1 MSPSIEEC
9 SLMKHL
15 RKRNPTYYGKILE
28 VRKNIE
34 KWLSYVPLTFP
45 NYTRH
50 TIEHSDEIVLQLSKL
65 LFVDDD
71 HTKPVVKLSSIED
84 YILIAAAYLHDVG
97 MVVSDGEK
105 AEILASEDWQRFI
118 SDGNPGAKRWKALDR
133 FRKGSTPRN
142 DIQRNFLADV
152 QTRFLIAEFIRRT
165 HHRRV
170 ADIIAQHE
178 FGLGAFSFG
187 DPVLKETITNVCVA
201 HGLSQY
207 ELLDAVRFPERRD
220 IQNETANVR
229 FLAIL
234 LRIGDLLDMS
244 SDRACPL
251 LLNVSSF
258 IPADS
263 LAHWTKYQR
272 ITHRLTA
279 PDKIELYASCQNQDE
294 HRFLNDWCQWLSNEI
309 KEAGGVMSRALRH
322 SQWRPP
328 DINLEGEAKT
338 IKIEPDSHAS
348 YIPSKWRFVLEEE
361 VVFERLVKD
370 VYDHPLAFVR
380 ELVQNAVDATRCRL
394 YLELKERG
402 LDQPDF
408 PTQVDKEFRNKYP
421 IKISLSTRTLDNEL
435 SGAKEDYQIL
445 TVEDYGIGMDKN
457 IIENYLLQVGRSY
470 YTTDEFRR
478 TYRFVPSSKFGIG
491 FLSVFA
497 VSDNVKIETNKPS
510 SQMHDGPL
518 QLTLTGPRNYL
529 LTEKG
534 TRRDSGT
541 RIDVLMRKPMKEK
554 ELTKAMMY
562 WCKRVEFPILVNDLA
577 TETTIEAE
585 RPEDLT
591 YEIPVI
597 TQKNTKIKLK
607 AYPIDGYGIE
617 GEVYILSVIKGNLER
632 WDMWSWVKY
641 EYPNLHPAISPVR
654 IPESIVCTNGIA
666 TFHMPSHYPYS
677 YRVDIRRKISD
688 LPVSRSLTSHYLR
701 HTNVSENIPEV
712 YHCVEKALLE
722 HLQGSD
728 LAKSK
733 DGWRYKNKLVDAFED
748 LSIWPSL
755 PSTVKV
761 FEKGKPATVSL
772 DRICN
777 EQTVRLIIDQKY
789 IKNLSLIKPIGKFRR
804 VRHSTFHGLGIDF
817 DDISFLSSTV
827 KDKIFRERRCVSVE
841 LLRGKKL
848 AMDWTKISEE
858 DLAKYG
864 DLAGDLIALENI
876 SMIGINVGNPLSRQ
890 LLNLRNPIINWL
902 LTIKDACEK
911 KINELRLE
919 QFEKTA
925 SLLRKTISF
934 ATEYTDQATSY
945 LKGWQ
950 ETAGLPSELKP
961 PSSDIRE
968 QMILDIETFYGRS
981 YGRGQ
986 RKYRTKS
993 VFPASRSDHGRRN
1006 E

>member
-1 MSPSIEEC
+1 
-9 SLMKHL
+9 MKHL
-15 RKRNPTYYGKILE
+15 QKRNPTYYGKILE
-28 VRKNIE
+28 VRRNIE

-50 TIEHSDEIVLQLSKL
+50 TVEHSDEIVLQLSKL
-65 LFVDDD
+65 LFVNDDYI
-71 HTKPVVKLSSIED
+71 KPVVKLSSVED
-84 YILIAAAYLHDVG
+84 YVLIAAAYLHDIG

-118 SDGNPGAKRWKALDR
+118 SDGNSGAKRWKALDK

-165 HHRRV
+165 HHRRA

-178 FGLGAFSFG
+178 FGLGAFSLG
-187 DPVLKETITNVCVA
+187 DPVLKDTISNVCVA

-279 PDKIELYASCQNQDE
+279 PDKIELHASCQNQDE
-294 HRFLNDWCQWLSNEI
+294 HRFLNDWCQWLLNEI
-309 KEAGGVMSRALRH
+309 KEAGNVMSRALRH
-322 SQWRPP
+322 SEWRPP
-328 DINLEGEAKT
+328 EISLEGEAKT

-348 YIPSKWRFVLEEE
+348 YIPSKWRFVLDED
-361 VVFERLVKD
+361 VVFERLIKD

-394 YLELKERG
+394 YLELKEKG
-402 LDQPDF
+402 LDQPEF
-408 PTQVDKEFRNKYP
+408 PTQVDEEFRNKYP

-457 IIENYLLQVGRSY
+457 IVENYLLQVGHSY

-497 VSDNVKIETNKPS
+497 ASDNVKIETNKPS
-510 SQMHDGPL
+510 SQVRDGPL

-534 TRRDSGT
+534 TRRNPGT
-541 RIDVLMRKPMKEK
+541 RIEVLMRKPVKAN

-562 WCKRVEFPILVNDLA
+562 WCKRVEFPIVINDLG
-577 TETTIEAE
+577 TETTIKAE

-597 TQKNTKIKLK
+597 TQKNTRIRLK
-607 AYPIDGYGIE
+607 AYPIEGYGIE

-632 WDMWSWVKY
+632 WDMWRWVED
-641 EYPNLHPAISPVR
+641 EYPNLHPAARPVR
-654 IPESIVCTNGIA
+654 VPESIVCINGITA
-666 TFHMPSHYPYS
+666 FRIPSQNAYS

-688 LPVSRSLTSHYLR
+688 LPVSRSLTSPYLR
-701 HTNVSENIPEV
+701 QTSVGELIPEV
-712 YHCVEKALLE
+712 YRCVEKALLK
-722 HLQGSD
+722 HLQESD

-733 DGWRYKNKLVDAFED
+733 DGWIYKNRLVDVFED
-748 LSIWPSL
+748 LSIWSSL
-755 PSTVKV
+755 PGTVKV

-772 DRICN
+772 DRVCN
-777 EQTVRLIIDQKY
+777 EQTVTLVIDQEY
-789 IKNLSLIKPIGKFRR
+789 VKNLSLIEPIGKSKRAC
-804 VRHSTFHGLGIDF
+804 HPTFHDLVIGL
-817 DDISFLSSTV
+817 DDISFLSSTF
-827 KDKIFRERRCVSVE
+827 KSKIFRERRCASVE

-848 AMDWTKISEE
+848 AMDWIKISEE

-864 DLAGDLIALENI
+864 YLAGDLIALENP
-876 SMIGINVGNPLSRQ
+876 SLIGINVGDPLSKA
-890 LLNLRNPIINWL
+890 LLNLCNPIINWL
-902 LTIKDACEK
+902 MTIKDACEK
-911 KINELRLE
+911 ERNGLRLD
-919 QFEKTA
+919 QFQKTL
-925 SLLRKTISF
+925 SILRKAIRYTML
-934 ATEYTDQATSY
+934 EYADQAICY

-950 ETAGLPSELKP
+950 ETAELPSELKP
-961 PSSDIRE
+961 PSTDIGE
-968 QMILDIETFYGRS
+968 EMVLDIETYYGR
-981 YGRGQ
+981 R
-986 RKYRTKS
+986 RIKYHAKS
-993 VFPASRSDHGRRN
+993 VLPASRSKQGRKSK
-1006 E
+1006 

>member
-1 MSPSIEEC
+1 MSIGLQEC

-15 RKRNPTYYGKILE
+15 QKKDPAYYGKILE
-28 VRKNIE
+28 MRKNIE
-34 KWLSYVPLTFP
+34 KWLSFVPLTFP

-50 TIEHSDEIVLQLSKL
+50 TVEHSDEIVLQLSKL

-71 HTKPVVKLSSIED
+71 YTKPVVKLSSVED
-84 YILIAAAYLHDVG
+84 YVLIAAAYLHDVG

-118 SDGNPGAKRWKALDR
+118 SDGNPGAKRWKALDD

-165 HHRRV
+165 HHRRA

-178 FGLGAFSFG
+178 FALGAFSFG
-187 DPVLKETITNVCVA
+187 NPILKDTISNVCVA

-244 SDRACPL
+244 SERACPL

-279 PDKIELYASCQNQDE
+279 PDKIELQASCQNQDE
-294 HRFLNDWCQWLSNEI
+294 HRFLNDWCQWLLNEI
-309 KEAGGVMSRALRH
+309 KEAGNAMSRALRH

-328 DINLEGEAKT
+328 EISLEGEAKT
-338 IKIEPDSHAS
+338 IKIEPSSQAS
-348 YIPSKWRFVLEEE
+348 YIPSKWRFVLDED
-361 VVFERLVKD
+361 VVFDRLIKD
-370 VYDHPLAFVR
+370 VYGHPLAFVR
-380 ELVQNAVDATRCRL
+380 ELVQNAADATRCRL
-394 YLELKERG
+394 YLELKEKG

-408 PTQVDKEFRNKYP
+408 PTQIDEEFRNKYP
-421 IKISLSTRTLDNEL
+421 IEISLSTRTLDNEL
-435 SGAKEDYQIL
+435 SGAKENYQIL

-457 IIENYLLQVGRSY
+457 IIENYLLQVGHSY

-497 VSDNVKIETNKPS
+497 VSDNVRIETNKPS
-510 SQMHDGPL
+510 SQARDGPL

-534 TRRDSGT
+534 TRRNPGT
-541 RIDVLMRKPMKEK
+541 KIEVLMREPVKAN
-554 ELTKAMMY
+554 ELTKAMTY
-562 WCKRVEFPILVNDLA
+562 WCRRMEFPIVINDLG
-577 TETTIEAE
+577 TETTIRAE

-597 TQKNTKIKLK
+597 TKKSTKIRLK
-607 AYPIDGYGIE
+607 AYPIEGYGTE
-617 GEVYILSVIKGNLER
+617 GEVYILSVIKGDLER
-632 WDMWSWVKY
+632 WDMWRWVED
-641 EYPNLHPAISPVR
+641 EYPNLHPSARPAGV
-654 IPESIVCTNGIA
+654 PESIVCINGITA
-666 TFHMPSHYPYS
+666 FRIPSSNAYS
-677 YRVDIRRKISD
+677 CRVDIRREIPD
-688 LPVSRSLTSHYLR
+688 LPVSRSLASHYLR
-701 HTNVSENIPEV
+701 RTSVGERIPEV
-712 YHCVEKALLE
+712 YSCVEKALLE
-722 HLQGSD
+722 HLQVCD

-733 DGWRYKNKLVDAFED
+733 EGWIYKNRLVDVFDD
-748 LSIWPSL
+748 LSMWSSL
-755 PSTVKV
+755 PGTVKV
-761 FEKGKPATVSL
+761 FVKGKPATVSL
-772 DRICN
+772 DRVCN
-777 EQTVRLIIDQKY
+777 EQTVTLVINQKY
-789 IKNLSLIKPIGKFRR
+789 VRNLSLVEHIGKSKHARR
-804 VRHSTFHGLGIDF
+804 PTFHYLVIDF
-817 DDISFLSSTV
+817 DDISFLSSTYRS
-827 KDKIFRERRCVSVE
+827 KIFRERRCASVE
-841 LLRGKKL
+841 LLRGKKF
-848 AMDWTKISEE
+848 AMNWTKISEE

-864 DLAGDLIALENI
+864 DLAGDLIALENP
-876 SMIGINVGNPLSRQ
+876 SLIGINVGDPLSKIC
-890 LLNLRNPIINWL
+890 LNLCNPIINWL
-902 LTIKDACEK
+902 LTIKDACEREK
-911 KINELRLE
+911 NGLRLE
-919 QFEKTA
+919 QFEKTLN
-925 SLLRKTISF
+925 LLQKAIRYTLL
-934 ATEYTDQATSY
+934 EYTDKAACY

-950 ETAGLPSELKP
+950 ESAGLPSELKP
-961 PSSDIRE
+961 PSTDISGE
-968 QMILDIETFYGRS
+968 MVLDIETYYG
-981 YGRGQ
+981 GRQ
-986 RKYRTKS
+986 KKYHAKS
-993 VFPASRSDHGRRN
+993 VLLGLRSKQRRKVK
-1006 E
+1006 